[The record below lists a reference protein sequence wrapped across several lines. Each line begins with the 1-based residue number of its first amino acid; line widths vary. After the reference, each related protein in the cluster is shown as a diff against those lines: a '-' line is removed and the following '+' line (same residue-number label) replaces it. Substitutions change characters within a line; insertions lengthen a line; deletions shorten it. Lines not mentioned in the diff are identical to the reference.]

1 MITSTLAARTRPR
14 CRLTRTGPRCG
25 APNDAPT
32 PTCYRTRIGQ
42 LAVTAPDELYDSRLP
57 GLYAIAGRDCD
68 RVGVG
73 DDAPRLRSGLMF
85 TQPPPPATIPAAP
98 ARAEADGAHPRAGA
112 RAIADQDADPGAPP
126 TCRPPAAL
134 RDRARADAP
143 ASRAG
148 WHSRRGRPGPDQ
160 GPRTGHTVHR
170 TTPFTG
176 QHGSPDDTAPG
187 DRTPG
192 LAGPGMAGPASR
204 DRADTGGA
212 RPSREPSSSWVRPRA
227 QNSMLLITCLIRV

>member
-73 DDAPRLRSGLMF
+73 DDAPRLRGGLMF

-98 ARAEADGAHPRAGA
+98 ARAEAEGA
-112 RAIADQDADPGAPP
+112 RAQGRGQSPTRTPIPAPANLPP
-126 TCRPPAAL
+126 TATGGSAPSPGRFGRVANLPPSATG
-134 RDRARADAP
+134 RGADAP

-148 WHSRRGRPGPDQ
+148 RHSRRGRPGPDQ
-160 GPRTGHTVHR
+160 RTTHRPHRPPDDTVHQ

-176 QHGSPDDTAPG
+176 RHRAWRQD
-187 DRTPG
+187 
-192 LAGPGMAGPASR
+192 
-204 DRADTGGA
+204 DRAGRPGHGRSGVTGPDGHRWRAA
-212 RPSREPSSSWVRPRA
+212 RP
-227 QNSMLLITCLIRV
+227 